1 MINRK
6 PTIRQSKALN
16 NLVADGGSVASAM
29 KKAGYSEKTARTPAK
44 LLKSSTMR
52 PEIDKVLLAIAQ
64 ERKAVIERLK
74 DMRAKANYR
83 DLIYSLD
90 VLTKNHQLLSG
101 EDTERIGGWK
111 QVHDELKAR
120 FKDTK

>member
-1 MINRK
+1 MSDRK
-6 PTIRQSKALN
+6 PTARQSKALN
-16 NLVADGGSVASAM
+16 ILVADGGSVASAM
-29 KKAGYSEKTARTPAK
+29 KKAGYSPKTARTPAK
-44 LLKSSTMR
+44 LLKSPTMK
-52 PEIDKVLLAIAQ
+52 PDIDKVLVAIAE
-64 ERKAVIERLK
+64 ERRAVIERLK
-74 DMRAKANYR
+74 EIRETANYR

-120 FKDTK
+120 FKETK